1 MGYQQTS
8 PPASPSSGR
17 NKGRRPTSLA
27 VGASP
32 PAAPS
37 KASPT
42 GGARAPPSPTP
53 SKASP
58 SRSSPPKRTGSI
70 GKGSASPARPTT
82 KTQGPNLATEARSKV
97 RPCGCSRRHGGGGHH
112 GGHQGGHHHASP
124 EPPKERVRKQPKAP
138 SSPPAKPRVEP
149 APEVN
154 HQQEV
159 PLPPLPEV
167 AGSDDAK
174 GANRYISTLVWVPR
188 MHPEKFSTTL
198 IVSPEEATFTDAIY
212 IKPRYQELLHEEH
225 LYEQGKNVTSYSSQF
240 TGSHTASSVHFTPM
254 AVS

>member
-8 PPASPSSGR
+8 PPSSPSSGR

-58 SRSSPPKRTGSI
+58 SRSTPPKRTGSI

-82 KTQGPNLATEARSKV
+82 RTQGPTLATEARSKV

-112 GGHQGGHHHASP
+112 HASP
-124 EPPKERVRKQPKAP
+124 EPPKERVKKQPKTP
-138 SSPPAKPRVEP
+138 SSPPAKPPADP
-149 APEVN
+149 APEVKL
-154 HQQEV
+154 QQEDD
-159 PLPPLPEV
+159 PPSPEV
-167 AGSDDAK
+167 ASVEDAK
-174 GANRYISTLVWVPR
+174 GANRYVSTLVWVPR

-225 LYEQGKNVTSYSSQF
+225 LYHQGETVTSYSSQF
-240 TGSHTASSVHFTPM
+240 NGNHMASSVHFTPM